1 MKFYQYVAY
10 DNFYYDVILVSES
23 DTEDQDMAQ
32 DQDMSEGEPSEI
44 ELSGDEES
52 RDVASRIRDRAG
64 IQKLLLNN
72 EPVV

>member
-1 MKFYQYVAY
+1 MIIFILF
-10 DNFYYDVILVSES
+10 FYYDVILVSES

-64 IQKLLLNN
+64 I
-72 EPVV
+72 

>member
-1 MKFYQYVAY
+1 MII
-10 DNFYYDVILVSES
+10 FYYDIILVSES
-23 DTEDQDMAQ
+23 DTEAQDMAQ

-64 IQKLLLNN
+64 I
-72 EPVV
+72 

>member
-1 MKFYQYVAY
+1 MMIFIL
-10 DNFYYDVILVSES
+10 FYYDVILVSES

-64 IQKLLLNN
+64 WPCPSRTRLRLS
-72 EPVV
+72 PPS

>member
-1 MKFYQYVAY
+1 MWFMII
-10 DNFYYDVILVSES
+10 FYYDIILVSES
-23 DTEDQDMAQ
+23 DTEAQDMAQ

-64 IQKLLLNN
+64 I
-72 EPVV
+72 